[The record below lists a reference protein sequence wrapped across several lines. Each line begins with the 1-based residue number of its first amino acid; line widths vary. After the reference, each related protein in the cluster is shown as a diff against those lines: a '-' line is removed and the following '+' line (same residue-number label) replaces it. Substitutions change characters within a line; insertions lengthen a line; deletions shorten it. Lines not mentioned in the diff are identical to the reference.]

1 MYYDY
6 SVLVIVEPDFIHKA
20 KDQADY
26 LARLT
31 TFLTKRAGDNKLR
44 MVTVE
49 GKYACPGLEQQ
60 PTDDKNKTVF
70 VKSIDEYLSQLNEI
84 VFIANYE
91 NDSYIEA
98 VAAKATEA
106 EKSTTIYKYEKRS

>member
-20 KDQADY
+20 KDQHDY

-31 TFLTKRAGDNKLR
+31 SFLTKRAGDNKLR
-44 MVTVE
+44 MVTVQ
-49 GKYACPGLEQQ
+49 GKYACPGLDQQ

-84 VFIANYE
+84 VFIANFE
-91 NDSYIEA
+91 SDAFIEA